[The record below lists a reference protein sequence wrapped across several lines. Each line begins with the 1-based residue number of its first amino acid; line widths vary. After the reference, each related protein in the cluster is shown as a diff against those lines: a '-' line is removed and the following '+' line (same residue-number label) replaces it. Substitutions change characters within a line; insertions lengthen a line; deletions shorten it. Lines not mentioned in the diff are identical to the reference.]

1 MSSALSQASV
11 GIIFGTD
18 TGNTE
23 DVAEKISEQLQGA
36 GIVAELVNI
45 TDAEPEQIQGYD
57 LAIMGIPT
65 WDFGGIQVDWEDVEE
80 MIQALD
86 MSGKTVA

>member
-45 TDAEPEQIQGYD
+45 T
-57 LAIMGIPT
+57 
-65 WDFGGIQVDWEDVEE
+65 
-80 MIQALD
+80 
-86 MSGKTVA
+86 